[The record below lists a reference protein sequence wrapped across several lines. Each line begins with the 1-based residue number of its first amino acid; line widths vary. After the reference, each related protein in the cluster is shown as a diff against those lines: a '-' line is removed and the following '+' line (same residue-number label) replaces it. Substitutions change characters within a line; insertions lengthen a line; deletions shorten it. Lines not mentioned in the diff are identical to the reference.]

1 MRKFLLIMFIALTF
15 LIGISIGNN
24 SSTYNKL
31 FEKSLD
37 EFEEEIVKP
46 NNTYDS
52 KDLKPD
58 EGLINKIANKIDN
71 IIESI
76 SDKLS

>member
-1 MRKFLLIMFIALTF
+1 MKKFLLIMFIILTF

-24 SSTYNKL
+24 SSAYNKL

-52 KDLKPD
+52 KDLKPN

-76 SDKLS
+76 SDKIS